1 MSASIAP
8 ELPPGLLATAEPRP
22 PAGLVHDV
30 QVLCHR
36 GAQHALGRGGILAV
50 IAQSV
55 LFFAIFYCAYERM
68 LGDHGVRFGPYV
80 TPTVVVQALM
90 FIAIAD
96 ATSLAADVNSGFFRR
111 LRTMPVAGLAVPL
124 SRSITVAT
132 QALAATVVISLVAH
146 LTGFRFSEGV
156 LPTLGYLVLSILFVM
171 ALTAATTLAALTL
184 RNQESLSAV
193 LFLPYLPLLILS
205 TGFVSADLFPGWL
218 QPFVRYSPVS
228 AVIDA
233 QRHLTS
239 GTAAASTV
247 VVAFGWCLAIIVVV
261 GILDGRAFR
270 KVQK

>member
-1 MSASIAP
+1 VSTSVAP
-8 ELPPGLLATAEPRP
+8 ELPAGLLVAAEPQP

-30 QVLCHR
+30 QVLCQR
-36 GAQHALGRGGILAV
+36 GAQHALGRGGIIAIL
-50 IAQSV
+50 AQSV
-55 LFFAIFYCAYERM
+55 LFFAIFYCAYHRM
-68 LGDHGVRFGPYV
+68 LGEHGVRFGPYV

-124 SRSITVAT
+124 SRSITVAA
-132 QALAATVVISLVAH
+132 QALVATVVISVVAH
-146 LTGFRFSEGV
+146 LTGFRFSQGV
-156 LPTLGYLVLSILFVM
+156 LPALGYLLLSVLFVI
-171 ALTAATTLAALTL
+171 ALTAATTFAALTL

-218 QPFVRYSPVS
+218 QPAVRYSPVS
-228 AVIDA
+228 AVIDG

-239 GTAAASTV
+239 GSTAASTV
-247 VVAFGWCLAIIVVV
+247 AVAFGWCLAIVIVFGV
-261 GILDGRAFR
+261 LDVRAFQ
-270 KVQK
+270 KVQR